1 LEVEAHQQPSPHNPS
16 NHPTKLIAKKNI
28 PFYCG
33 IAAIFLLLKLG
44 YTMADNNSL
53 VFLLKPTNA
62 LVGLLT
68 GSTSTY
74 FADSG
79 YFYSNLNI
87 VIEKSCSGFNFLI
100 LCFGMLGFL
109 MIKYAGSILQKL
121 LAIPVCLL
129 IAYVFT
135 ILVNGSRIFAS
146 IIIQHQSKN
155 FAPNI
160 SHAVLHEII
169 GVTTNLSFLIL
180 AYYLFEKIL
189 KNSYKNEKLA

>member
-1 LEVEAHQQPSPHNPS
+1 LEVEANQQPSPQNPS
-16 NHPTKLIAKKNI
+16 NHHTKLIAKKNI
-28 PFYCG
+28 PFYCA

-74 FADSG
+74 FADKG
-79 YFYSNLNI
+79 YFYSNLDI

-109 MIKYAGSILQKL
+109 DDKICRQHTAKVVGHSCMLVGSLCVYHI
-121 LAIPVCLL
+121 
-129 IAYVFT
+129 
-135 ILVNGSRIFAS
+135 R
-146 IIIQHQSKN
+146 
-155 FAPNI
+155 
-160 SHAVLHEII
+160 
-169 GVTTNLSFLIL
+169 
-180 AYYLFEKIL
+180 
-189 KNSYKNEKLA
+189 

>member
-1 LEVEAHQQPSPHNPS
+1 
-16 NHPTKLIAKKNI
+16 
-28 PFYCG
+28 
-33 IAAIFLLLKLG
+33 
-44 YTMADNNSL
+44 MADNNNL
-53 VFLLKPTNA
+53 IFLLKPTNQ

-87 VIEKSCSGFNFLI
+87 VIEKSCSGFNFWI

-109 MIKYAGSILQKL
+109 MIKHVGSSLQKAM
-121 LAIPVCLL
+121 AIPVCLL
-129 IAYVFT
+129 VAYIFT
-135 ILVNGSRIFAS
+135 IFVNASRIFAS

-160 SHAVLHEII
+160 SHEVLHEII

-180 AYYLFEKIL
+180 AYYLLEKTL
-189 KNSYKNEKLA
+189 KNRYKNEKLA